1 MQFFN
6 LKLSFGGNLGFFGF
20 QIAILCSVP
29 LLIKSPVN
37 FLFTSPVGGREGYL
51 LTWLYPPCIDLSR
64 SLLVSVVGEGPLPT
78 CFCLY
83 SQNHCLHLILKCL
96 LPLSSLVLKSFLCH
110 FLLHLWYFPN
120 HLKFK
125 KKKCILEHEGRCWLN
140 MHPWRD
146 KSKKKYI
153 KSGQMRQEDWNTR
166 NTEFRRDFRPEKK
179 DLKRQR
185 K

>member
-96 LPLSSLVLKSFLCH
+96 LPLSSLVLKSFYAT
-110 FLLHLWYFPN
+110 FFYTFDT
-120 HLKFK
+120 FQ
-125 KKKCILEHEGRCWLN
+125 I
-140 MHPWRD
+140 
-146 KSKKKYI
+146 I
-153 KSGQMRQEDWNTR
+153 
-166 NTEFRRDFRPEKK
+166 
-179 DLKRQR
+179 
-185 K
+185 